1 MRFSPALSLGLVTGL
16 LTALMAAGCAST
28 RLDAQWVDPQFAGR
42 PLAGAKVLVVCS
54 AAELTVK
61 RLCQERMA
69 AEVTALGATAV
80 PGPDQGGPGPDAYL
94 GAARSV
100 GARAVLVAS
109 VAPDANVV
117 SSAPS
122 VSFGLGGFNWGGG
135 SSVGGGVGVSMPVG
149 NASVK
154 TAYGANTSLTD
165 VATGKLMWTG
175 KASTPAQD
183 DLGAQIGELSR
194 ATLGAAQKAGL
205 F

>member
-1 MRFSPALSLGLVTGL
+1 MFRNACLGLVA
-16 LTALMAAGCAST
+16 ALALAGCAT
-28 RLDAQWVDPQFAGR
+28 TKLDAQWVDPQFAGR
-42 PLAGAKVLVVCS
+42 SLAGSRILVVCD
-54 AAELTVK
+54 AADLALK
-61 RLCQERMA
+61 RICQERMA
-69 AEVTALGATAV
+69 AEVVALGATAV
-80 PGPDQGGPGPDAYL
+80 PGPDSGSSDAYL
-94 GAARSV
+94 GAARSA
-100 GARAVLVAS
+100 GARALLVTS

-117 SSAPS
+117 SGGPQI
-122 VSFGLGGFNWGGG
+122 SFGLGGFNWGGGG

-149 NASVK
+149 GARVQ

>member
-1 MRFSPALSLGLVTGL
+1 MFRNACLGLVTAF
-16 LTALMAAGCAST
+16 ALAGCAST
-28 RLDAQWVDPQFAGR
+28 KLDAQWADPQFAGR
-42 PLAGAKVLVVCS
+42 SLAGSKILVVCE
-54 AAELTVK
+54 ANDLTLK
-61 RLCQERMA
+61 RVCQERMA
-69 AEVTALGATAV
+69 AEVVALGATAL
-80 PGPDQGGPGPDAYL
+80 PGPDGGGSAETYL
-94 GAARSV
+94 GAARSA
-100 GARAVLVAS
+100 GARALLVAS

-117 SSAPS
+117 SSGPQ
-122 VSFGLGGFNWGGG
+122 VSFGLGGFNWGGGG

-149 NASVK
+149 GARVQ

-165 VATGKLMWTG
+165 VASGKLMWTG